1 LIENFPP
8 ESVES
13 NAGDTPWGELST
25 GIPWERVEEDLLFA
39 IENLGEDSRDGKV
52 GRATKYKAMAIL
64 VRVKM
69 YQGKYNEAEIILNE
83 IIESGRFDL
92 LKDFH
97 DNFRVSGDNQE
108 EAIFQIQNSVNE
120 GAQGM
125 LGNIGDVLNN
135 PMFPGPAGCCGFF
148 QPSQNLVN
156 AFKTQ
161 NGLPYLD
168 AFGLDFNEPGEDV
181 KNDMGVD
188 SDDTTFIPDSRELDP
203 RLDWTVGRRGLPY
216 LDWGDHPGKL
226 WIRDQDWSGPYSP
239 IKNIYHKSEEDLY
252 SGTTGWMAGLTNA
265 NNYSIIRYADILLM
279 AAECAV
285 MNNDLNRAREL
296 VNRIRARA
304 RDGAWVLQNGAVDD
318 GSHIGS
324 DSEPPAAN
332 YMINEYPSDG
342 GPLDPFTSQED
353 AWEAVRFER
362 RLEFGMEGHRFW
374 DLKRWGM
381 TKSTLNKYVER
392 ESDMR
397 ILLEGAEFEDK
408 HIRHPIPKQ
417 QIDISEPYLKQ
428 NPGYQY

>member
-1 LIENFPP
+1 
-8 ESVES
+8 
-13 NAGDTPWGELST
+13 
-25 GIPWERVEEDLLFA
+25 
-39 IENLGEDSRDGKV
+39 
-52 GRATKYKAMAIL
+52 
-64 VRVKM
+64 
-69 YQGKYNEAEIILNE
+69 
-83 IIESGRFDL
+83 
-92 LKDFH
+92 
-97 DNFRVSGDNQE
+97 
-108 EAIFQIQNSVNE
+108 VNE

-135 PMFPGPAGCCGFF
+135 PMYPGPGGCCGFF

-203 RLDWTVGRRGLPY
+203 RLDWSVGRRGIPY

-239 IKNIYHKSEEDLY
+239 LKNIYYKSEEGLY

-285 MNNDLNRAREL
+285 INNDLNRAREL

-304 RDGAWVLQNGAVDD
+304 RDGAWVLLNGAVDD
-318 GSHIGS
+318 GSHIGPNG
-324 DSEPPAAN
+324 EAPAAN
-332 YMINEYPSDG
+332 YVVNEYPADG
-342 GPLDPFTSQED
+342 GLLDPFSSQEN

-381 TKSTLNKYVER
+381 TKSTLNKYIER

-397 ILLEGAEFEDK
+397 ILLEEAEFEDK

-417 QIDISEPYLKQ
+417 QIEISEPYLKQ
-428 NPGYQY
+428 NPGYQH